1 MRVHELAKELGVSAK
16 ELMETAK
23 DKLDIVFK
31 SHSATVSQGNI
42 DKIKAHY
49 VAPAEKKAKPKA
61 FIVKKAKVEKPAE
74 SETKPEENEL
84 PAENKTLVTKVTKT
98 SIEKPKPPVV

>member
-1 MRVHELAKELGVSAK
+1 MRVHELAKELGVTAK

-31 SHSATVSQGNI
+31 SHSATVSQGNA

-49 VAPAEKKAKPKA
+49 AAPTEKKAKPKA
-61 FIVKKAKVEKPAE
+61 FIVKKAKVESLLKKRLRKKPGRFW
-74 SETKPEENEL
+74 SRKRL
-84 PAENKTLVTKVTKT
+84 
-98 SIEKPKPPVV
+98 

>member
-1 MRVHELAKELGVSAK
+1 MRVHELAKELGVTAK

-31 SHSATVSQGNI
+31 SHSATVSQGNA

-49 VAPAEKKAKPKA
+49 AAPTEKKAKPKA
-61 FIVKKAKVEKPAE
+61 FIVKKAKVEKPV
-74 SETKPEENEL
+74 EEE
-84 PAENKTLVTKVTKT
+84 AKE
-98 SIEKPKPPVV
+98 EKKRSVRIPVLLCASMKIKFPILLL